1 LLARASL
8 ALLSLSSGIW
18 LLLYGLV
25 LISEYYKAVNSI
37 LNLVNPPTLA
47 VVNILVCAASFM
59 LSLFMP
65 KTVQGTIPLQRA
77 IIFATGYMVVVWMFA
92 LTVH

>member
-1 LLARASL
+1 
-8 ALLSLSSGIW
+8 
-18 LLLYGLV
+18 
-25 LISEYYKAVNSI
+25 
-37 LNLVNPPTLA
+37 

-77 IIFATGYMVVVWMFA
+77 ITFATGYMVVVWMFA